1 MDEHGLIRQARG
13 NDALARGCAKIARF
27 DAGATLVDVNRAQPN
42 FSKNYREP
50 SLIIRIGLD
59 QDEGQWCEKI
69 FIDGC
74 PRLRERRLIGDVIV
88 EHNKVFQ
95 EHGRVMFGRFEILCQ
110 RWWNMMH
117 NFLNASHVEWGAKL
131 MIVLRRERN
140 YQGFSTRAFKFG
152 ESCSNP
158 RLVPGYYRDLIPDM
172 YVWFEIGELTPMHS
186 NELAKYTEDI
196 VYAVKRRRSISKTLA
211 SAGY

>member
-1 MDEHGLIRQARG
+1 MAG
-13 NDALARGCAKIARF
+13 GCAKIARF
-27 DAGATLVDVNRAQPN
+27 DAGATLVDVNRAQPY

-88 EHNKVFQ
+88 EHNRVFQ
-95 EHGRVMFGRFEILCQ
+95 EQGRVMFGRFEILCP
-110 RWWNMMH
+110 RWWNMTH

-131 MIVLRRERN
+131 MIILRRERN

-158 RLVPGYYRDLIPDM
+158 RLVPGYYRDLISDM
-172 YVWFEIGELTPMHS
+172 YAWFEIGELTPMQPS
-186 NELAKYTEDI
+186 ELAKYTEDI
-196 VYAVKRRRSISKTLA
+196 AYAVKRKRSISKTLA